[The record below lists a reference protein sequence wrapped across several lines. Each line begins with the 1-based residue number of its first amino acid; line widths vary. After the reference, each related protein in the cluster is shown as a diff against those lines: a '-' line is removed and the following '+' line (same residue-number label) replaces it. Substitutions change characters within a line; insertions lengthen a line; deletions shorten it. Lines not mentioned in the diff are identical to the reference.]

1 MSEAAGME
9 FPEVVVYVETR
20 EESGGSVRLCR
31 GIDIGGIKYAI
42 PAEAPISL
50 AAAGAGEPLTAT
62 FTVFVNDVRF
72 EEVASKEWRDRSNT

>member
-1 MSEAAGME
+1 MSEAMGME

-31 GIDIGGIKYAI
+31 GIDVGGISYAI
-42 PAEAPISL
+42 PADAPVSIVSS
-50 AAAGAGEPLTAT
+50 GADSPLTVT

-72 EEVASKEWRDRSNT
+72 EERPRVRNTDAA